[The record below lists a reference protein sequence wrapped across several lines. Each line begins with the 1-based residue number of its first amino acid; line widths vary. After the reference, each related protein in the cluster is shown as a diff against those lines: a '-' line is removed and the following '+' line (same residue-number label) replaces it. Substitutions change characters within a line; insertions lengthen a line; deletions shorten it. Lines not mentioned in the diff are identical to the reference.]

1 MSQGLYF
8 VGIDSGTQGTKAL
21 IIDENGRVIGRGY
34 EPHRF
39 VPRLKPGESE
49 QDPGTWI
56 IALNKSLKM
65 ALREANKKKFFKP
78 QEIVAL
84 GISGQQHG
92 FVPLDRKG
100 QVIRPAKLWND
111 TSTAEETDDIIEA
124 VGGKKKYIQL
134 AGLNLA
140 VGYTASKIL
149 WLKRHEPR
157 NYCRLQTVLLPHNY
171 LNFYLT
177 GRKCMEYG
185 DASGTGLMDVR
196 KLKWQ
201 EEIIKVIDPELM
213 AKLPPL
219 LHPVEP
225 VGYIKKNLARLFDF
239 GKVLVASGGGDNMM
253 AAIGTGNVIPG
264 TFTLSLGTSGT
275 IYTYASKP
283 VVDYYGEIATFC
295 DSTGAWLP
303 LLCTMNVT
311 NVTELARKVF
321 NYSLEKMENE
331 ARKAPAGAGG
341 LIFLPFI
348 AGERVPI
355 LPLASG
361 VIFGL
366 NRNTFN
372 KSFILRSIYEGVI
385 LNLGYGLDR
394 MKVLYPYPQ
403 EFRVTGGGS
412 RSRLWLE
419 IAASVFQ
426 APLRRLKETEAAA
439 YGAALQAMWNYFH
452 QKGENISIQE
462 ITKEFIQLEETI
474 EPSPRLIP
482 LYQELQTRFNSLWK
496 TLRSEFESQHRFL
509 AQKFYSS

>member
-1 MSQGLYF
+1 MRRALYF

-21 IIDENGRVIGRGY
+21 IIDDKGNVIGQGY

-49 QDPGTWI
+49 QDPATWI
-56 IALNKSLKM
+56 DALKKSLIM
-65 ALREANKKKFFKP
+65 ALKEAYKKKFFRPEK
-78 QEIVAL
+78 IVAL

-100 QVIRPAKLWND
+100 LVIRPAKLWND
-111 TSTAEETDDIIEA
+111 ISTAEETDYIIEA
-124 VGGKKKYIQL
+124 VGGRKKYIQL
-134 AGLNLA
+134 VGLNLA

-149 WLKRHEPR
+149 WLKRHEPK
-157 NYCRLQTVLLPHNY
+157 NYLRFQTVLLPHNY

-177 GRKCMEYG
+177 GKKCMEYG

-201 EEIIKVIDPELM
+201 EEIIKVIDPELI

-219 LHPVEP
+219 LHPIEP
-225 VGYIKKNLARLFDF
+225 VGYVKKSIARLFDF
-239 GKVLVASGGGDNMM
+239 GQVLVASGGGDNMM
-253 AAIGTGNVIPG
+253 AAIGTGNILPG
-264 TFTLSLGTSGT
+264 IFTLSLGTSGT

-283 VVDYYGEIATFC
+283 VIDYQGEIATFC

-321 NYSLEKMENE
+321 NYSLEKMEKE

-366 NRNTFN
+366 NRNTLSP
-372 KSFILRSIYEGVI
+372 SFILRSIYEGVI
-385 LNLGYGLDR
+385 LNLGYGLAR
-394 MKVLYPYPQ
+394 MKALYPFPQ

-412 RSRLWLE
+412 RCRLWLE

-439 YGAALQAMWNYFH
+439 YGAALQAMWNYFN
-452 QKGENISIQE
+452 QKGEKISIQE
-462 ITKEFIQLEETI
+462 ITKDFIQLEERI
-474 EPSPRLIP
+474 EPSPGLIS
-482 LYQELQTRFNSLWK
+482 LYQELQARFNSLWK
-496 TLRSEFESQHRFL
+496 TLRLEFERQHRFL
-509 AQKFYSS
+509 AQKYEIW

>member
-1 MSQGLYF
+1 MRRRLYF
-8 VGIDSGTQGTKAL
+8 VGLDSGTQGTKAL
-21 IIDENGRVIGRGY
+21 IIDDEGHVIGRGY

-49 QDPGTWI
+49 QNPGTWI
-56 IALNKSLKM
+56 NALNKSLNM
-65 ALREANKKKFFKP
+65 ALREANKKKFFRP
-78 QEIVAL
+78 QNVVAL

-100 QVIRPAKLWND
+100 RAIRPAKLWND
-111 TSTAEETDDIIEA
+111 VSTAEETDYIIEA
-124 VGGKKKYIQL
+124 VGGPKKFIQL

-149 WLKRHEPR
+149 WLKRHEPK
-157 NYCRLQTVLLPHNY
+157 NYSRLHTVLLPHNY

-201 EEIIKVIDPELM
+201 EEIVKVIDPELM

-219 LHPVEP
+219 LHPIEP
-225 VGYIKKNLARLFDF
+225 VGYMKKSIACLFDF

-253 AAIGTGNVIPG
+253 AAIGTGNLIPG
-264 TFTLSLGTSGT
+264 IFTLSLGTSGT

-283 VVDYYGEIATFC
+283 IVDYRGEIATFC

-303 LLCTMNVT
+303 LICTMNVT
-311 NVTELARKVF
+311 NVTELAR
-321 NYSLEKMENE
+321 NALSYSLEKMEKE

-341 LIFLPFI
+341 LIFLPFVG
-348 AGERVPI
+348 GERVPI
-355 LPLASG
+355 LPRGSG

-372 KSFILRSIYEGVI
+372 LSFILRSIYEGII
-385 LNLGYGLDR
+385 LNLGYGLAR
-394 MKVLYPYPQ
+394 MKALYPFPQ

-419 IAASVFQ
+419 IAASVFE
-426 APLRRLKETEAAA
+426 APLSRLKETEAAA
-439 YGAALQAMWNYFH
+439 YGASLQAMWSYFN
-452 QKGENISIQE
+452 QKGEKISLQE
-462 ITKEFIQLEETI
+462 ITKEFIQLEDRI
-474 EPSPRLIP
+474 EPSPALTSF
-482 LYQELQTRFNSLWK
+482 YHELQARFNSLWK
-496 TLRSEFESQHRFL
+496 TLRFEFENHHRFL
-509 AQKFYSS
+509 SQNYKSF